1 MAGAG
6 DNTNNKKKSIAA
18 FFPSEPVYKVLVIV
32 MALLAIAF
40 LAMIAIVKAFPAG
53 LTMALIA
60 VMFVMF
66 ILSWFLMGRGKR
78 PARICGLL
86 VAVLFLAGYGLAT
99 YYLGTTYTAL
109 AKMTAGNEANTADS
123 GFDISKDAFNV
134 YITGIDMWNH
144 EKGLDLERSDVNM
157 IVTVCPETR
166 KILLTSIPRDSY
178 VKLHTAGQ
186 MDKLTHTGVY
196 GVDETLNTV
205 HDWLGVDLNYYVKV
219 NFTSVMKI
227 ISAIGGIRVESPK
240 AFESSI
246 SKYKYKKGWNNMGGK
261 KALYFARERKAFNN
275 EDAIRVENQQRVFK
289 AVLDKMTTSSTLLT
303 KYDDLLAIAADDLE
317 TNMPM
322 SDMQKLVRMQLA
334 DLRTWDIQSQKIT
347 GEYDMDYVASLTQE
361 QKFQIYRTDSDSV
374 ADCVK
379 NINAVMNP
387 TAEELEQVEEE
398 KMKANFINFLRNLSG
413 GNNTEEESEE

>member
-1 MAGAG
+1 
-6 DNTNNKKKSIAA
+6 
-18 FFPSEPVYKVLVIV
+18 
-32 MALLAIAF
+32 
-40 LAMIAIVKAFPAG
+40 
-53 LTMALIA
+53 
-60 VMFVMF
+60 
-66 ILSWFLMGRGKR
+66 
-78 PARICGLL
+78 
-86 VAVLFLAGYGLAT
+86 
-99 YYLGTTYTAL
+99 
-109 AKMTAGNEANTADS
+109 
-123 GFDISKDAFNV
+123 
-134 YITGIDMWNH
+134 
-144 EKGLDLERSDVNM
+144 
-157 IVTVCPETR
+157 
-166 KILLTSIPRDSY
+166 
-178 VKLHTAGQ
+178 
-186 MDKLTHTGVY
+186 
-196 GVDETLNTV
+196 
-205 HDWLGVDLNYYVKV
+205 
-219 NFTSVMKI
+219 
-227 ISAIGGIRVESPK
+227 
-240 AFESSI
+240 
-246 SKYKYKKGWNNMGGK
+246 MGGK

-303 KYDDLLAIAADDLE
+303 KYDDLLEIAADDLE

-322 SDMQKLVRMQLA
+322 SDMQKLVRMQLG